1 MKVET
6 NINTSNPSGV
16 QTSQKNPIPI
26 NFLAH
31 VAVNSWASKLR
42 KSDFSF
48 YYGKRHWWEDY
59 IHIVLSVNWIIN
71 IYKPLNVTVAWQSGR
86 ILSIWSGSG
95 QFFVPSSHHV
105 HFIIIKHFIMLWA
118 YVCLYL
124 IRKKAK
130 WLRSMR
136 KERVNHNIIN
146 KQSIGESK
154 IM

>member
-16 QTSQKNPIPI
+16 QTSPKKPHTNKLPCTCCSEQLGKQTQKIRLF
-26 NFLAH
+26 FL
-31 VAVNSWASKLR
+31 L
-42 KSDFSF
+42 
-48 YYGKRHWWEDY
+48 WEKTLVGGLHTY
-59 IHIVLSVNWIIN
+59 SVSVNWIIN
-71 IYKPLNVTVAWQSGR
+71 IYKPLNVTVARQSGR
-86 ILSIWSGSG
+86 ILSIWSGGG

-130 WLRSMR
+130 QLRSMR
-136 KERVNHNIIN
+136 
-146 KQSIGESK
+146 IG
-154 IM
+154 